1 MATAV
6 EPQPA
11 LAKLRVIDAM
21 HPGVVA
27 CPLDAPLRTV
37 ARMMASY
44 RVHAIVVI
52 AHGREEPPH
61 GTLWGVISDTALVR
75 AASLGTDFD
84 AETAASLAAEPPLTI
99 ATADPLDRAVELM
112 VEHGVSHLVVV
123 ERRSMRPIGVVSTL
137 DVARALAGGLYARGP
152 DRPVAGTGGRRR
164 ALPLPV
170 PGAREEDDV
179 HLPGP
184 VHADGERLLDV
195 PAPARPGDDR
205 ERARQVGADCLEQLG
220 ETRQDPLF
228 AKERDVRRR
237 QQRPRARLL
246 RRGGEDDASGVRQPV
261 QGLRDSGLGQL
272 RRSAAVDVEAGGLR
286 VARELVDEAHR
297 LGSRTTP
304 PGRSPVARPSRHT
317 GRPATQTPT
326 TPSGWRAGSS

>member
-1 MATAV
+1 MATGV

-99 ATADPLDRAVELM
+99 ATAAPLDRAVELM

-137 DVARALAGGLYARGP
+137 DVARALAGGL
-152 DRPVAGTGGRRR
+152 
-164 ALPLPV
+164 
-170 PGAREEDDV
+170 
-179 HLPGP
+179 
-184 VHADGERLLDV
+184 
-195 PAPARPGDDR
+195 
-205 ERARQVGADCLEQLG
+205 
-220 ETRQDPLF
+220 
-228 AKERDVRRR
+228 
-237 QQRPRARLL
+237 
-246 RRGGEDDASGVRQPV
+246 
-261 QGLRDSGLGQL
+261 
-272 RRSAAVDVEAGGLR
+272 
-286 VARELVDEAHR
+286 
-297 LGSRTTP
+297 
-304 PGRSPVARPSRHT
+304 
-317 GRPATQTPT
+317 
-326 TPSGWRAGSS
+326 